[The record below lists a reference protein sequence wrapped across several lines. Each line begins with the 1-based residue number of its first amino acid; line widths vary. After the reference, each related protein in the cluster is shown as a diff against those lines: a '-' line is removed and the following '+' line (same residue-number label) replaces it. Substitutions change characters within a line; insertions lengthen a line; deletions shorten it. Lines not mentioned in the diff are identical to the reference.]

1 MTKSR
6 DPDRLIRA
14 FLAEGQTDLPD
25 QIYDAVRDRI
35 EGTNQRVVVGPW
47 RTPDMNR
54 FLAFGAAAAVVVL
67 GVFIGLQLFGGNVGG
82 PGPTA
87 QPSLTPTPSPS
98 PSSSPSPAAFP
109 SRGALSA
116 GRHLFTVNGVP
127 FTMQLSSSGWTSAGF
142 AADIDGGSIS
152 KGQGITS
159 ANAWMPMWSLD
170 GVYAD
175 PCGGVEAPP
184 AGPSVEDLA
193 AAFTTI
199 PGTDATEPT
208 DVMVGGLA
216 AKLVA
221 VTVPGDIGCAP
232 NDFYLWYDGISCGG
246 SDGPCGRYASALG
259 STTRIWIVEVDGTRL
274 TFEAETYENAPPEL
288 EQEIQA
294 MIDSIQFE

>member
-35 EGTNQRVVVGPW
+35 EATNQRVVIGPW

-67 GVFIGLQLFGGNVGG
+67 GVFIGLQLFGRNVGG
-82 PGPTA
+82 PAPSVEPSPT
-87 QPSLTPTPSPS
+87 LTPPPS
-98 PSSSPSPAAFP
+98 PSSSPAAFP
-109 SRGALSA
+109 PRGALSA

-142 AADIDGGSIS
+142 AADLDGGSIS
-152 KGQGITS
+152 KGQGVTS
-159 ANAWMPMWSLD
+159 ANAWMPIWSLD

-199 PGTDATEPT
+199 PGTEATEPA
-208 DVMVGGLA
+208 DVTVGGLP
-216 AKLVA
+216 AKVVV
-221 VTVPGDIGCAP
+221 VTIPDDIGCAP
-232 NDFYLWYDGISCGG
+232 NEFYLWYDDISCGG
-246 SDGPCGRYASALG
+246 GDGPCGRYASAPG

-274 TFEAETYENAPPEL
+274 TFEAETYENARLEL
-288 EQEIQA
+288 AQEIQG